1 MNKSIVL
8 KTNWSVFSEER
19 DVIYGISI
27 ISIML
32 FHFFESILTSDCR
45 GTQRFVAQIYN
56 RFIGSVGV
64 EFFLFLSGVGLY
76 FSLQKD
82 KDCAHFFEKRLKK
95 VLPTYFIVAVV
106 YWWLV
111 DIVIQ
116 KKAVNCFFEDIFF
129 LTFIKKGIR
138 TYWYVLFII
147 IAYTCYPMV
156 YKLLKSKLNEKIQH
170 NILIAAALT
179 IQFVP
184 RLLIP
189 QIYLNIE
196 ILLCRFLIF
205 FIGCWCG
212 KKVYCQKPIT
222 QIEVFELCFGAVLMV
237 SASISKTKGL
247 IEILGNRI
255 LMCFWG
261 IFLLFVLVSILKFVS
276 NRVKVSLKMLGGMS
290 YELYLTHVTL
300 RALMNIIGMNTCYI
314 KNYILC
320 IIGSFILSIVLNTWH
335 RKIWVKF

>member
-1 MNKSIVL
+1 MNKSMAL
-8 KTNWSVFSEER
+8 KTNWSIFSEER
-19 DVIYGISI
+19 DTIYGISI

-32 FHFFESILTSDCR
+32 FHFFESVLTSDW
-45 GTQRFVAQIYN
+45 GQRFVAQIYN

-82 KDCAHFFEKRLKK
+82 ENYVHFLVKRFKK
-95 VLPTYFIVAVV
+95 VLPTYFIVAGM

-111 DIVIQ
+111 DIVIR
-116 KKAVNCFFEDIFF
+116 KRAVNCFFEDVFF
-129 LTFIKKGIR
+129 LTFIKEGIR

-147 IAYTCYPMV
+147 IAYVCYPMV
-156 YKLLKSKLNEKIQH
+156 YKLLKSKLNDKIQ
-170 NILIAAALT
+170 LSVLTAVALA

-189 QIYLNIE
+189 QIYVNIE
-196 ILLCRFLIF
+196 ILLCRFLVF

-212 KKVYCQKPIT
+212 RKVYCQESIAPA
-222 QIEVFELCFGAVLMV
+222 EVLEFCFGAVLMGI
-237 SASISKTKGL
+237 ASISKTKGL

-261 IFLLFVLVSILKFVS
+261 IFLLFILASILKFVP
-276 NRVKVSLKMLGGMS
+276 NKVKVSLKMLGGMS
-290 YELYLTHVTL
+290 YELYLTHVAI
-300 RALMNIIGMNTCYI
+300 RALMNIIGINTCYI
-314 KNYILC
+314 KNYVLC

-335 RKIWVKF
+335 KRIYVTF